1 MGMILGIDPGKDKF
15 GWAFVSSDGA
25 LVASGVIPSALAEGM
40 VDLLLEGKLESLS
53 SYTMEMPAGP
63 VRPGSP
69 ETVLLGNGTAR
80 EGFCGILASRQC
92 AFALVDEAY
101 TTLEARTLYWILHP
115 PRGFA
120 RLLPRGL
127 RVPPRPIDDL
137 AAWALVRRFLSLG
150 VAKEA

>member
-1 MGMILGIDPGKDKF
+1 MGVILGLDPGKDKF
-15 GWAFVSSDGA
+15 GWAFVSAEGA
-25 LVASGVIPSALAEGM
+25 LLASGVIPSALAEEM
-40 VDLLLEGKLESLS
+40 VDFLLGGNLEALS
-53 SYTMEMPAGP
+53 FYTREMPAGLA
-63 VRPGSP
+63 RLESP

-80 EGFCGILASRQC
+80 EQLCGILASRQC

-137 AAWALVRRFLSLG
+137 AAWALVRRFLSLDAG
-150 VAKEA
+150 KA

>member
-1 MGMILGIDPGKDKF
+1 MGVILGLDPGKDKF
-15 GWAFVSSDGA
+15 GWAFVSAEGA
-25 LVASGVIPSALAEGM
+25 LLASGVIPSALAEEM
-40 VDLLLEGKLESLS
+40 VDFLLDGKLEALS
-53 SYTMEMPAGP
+53 SYTMEMQAGLLA
-63 VRPGSP
+63 RLESP

-80 EGFCGILASRQC
+80 ERLCGILASRQRV
-92 AFALVDEAY
+92 FALVDEAY

-137 AAWALVRRFLSLG
+137 AAWALVRRFLSQG
-150 VAKEA
+150 AGKA